1 MKRVLSL
8 LLTIVLLTALAACS
22 NSKSSASAQ
31 PLYTFIND
39 ERTANIQKEAPVKIT
54 VVEDNEGTQKTVV
67 ITDKDDIAAL
77 VAEFVK
83 ISVGKDTK
91 VSATDHYSSIT
102 FAWNDGS
109 ETLIRINLDKLE
121 FQKGDQLGQYELKN
135 LKTFWKA
142 ALEIGKKQ
150 PKIKPA
156 ATSKI
161 ALEDYDNG
169 MFSMKI
175 PLGWKVDVLG
185 GVDCIHYTFRVFDPK
200 NDGYQIFFNMK
211 TEGYLSSEK
220 ERKWYNSMYPGT
232 PMGALPA
239 IEPRTAE
246 AFYKILSRAM
256 KIAAPDFA
264 FPTINNFTVIEK
276 IGKNPTG
283 GDILR
288 ATYTD
293 AKNRKFDGVFSAT
306 VAPVSLYYVT
316 ANNVY
321 STVFFTA
328 PENELVEWESVLNRC
343 TESIQFSDEFIR
355 QFGNQEA
362 TLAKQIANNAKIC
375 NEMTDI
381 ITSGWEQR
389 QSTYDIISQKQ
400 SDATLGY
407 ERVYDTETGE
417 VYKAYNGFTD
427 DYSGERYQ
435 PVTDNM
441 YNRAIDGYIEK

>member
-1 MKRVLSL
+1 MKKLLSL
-8 LLTIVLLTALAACS
+8 VLVIVLLTALAACS
-22 NSKSSASAQ
+22 STSSQ

-39 ERTANIQKEAPVKIT
+39 KNASNIKNDAPVKIT
-54 VVEDNEGTQKTVV
+54 VVEDHGGAQKIAI
-67 ITDKDDIAAL
+67 ITDKDDIATL
-77 VAEFVK
+77 VDKFIK
-83 ISVGKDTK
+83 ISVGKDTQMS
-91 VSATDHYSSIT
+91 VTDNYNSIT
-102 FAWNDGS
+102 LTWGDES

-121 FQKGDQLGQYELKN
+121 FKKDDKLGEYELTN
-135 LKTFWKA
+135 LDAFWETAFELGTK
-142 ALEIGKKQ
+142 E
-150 PKIKPA
+150 PEIKPT
-156 ATSKI
+156 ATSKLT
-161 ALEDYDNG
+161 LEDYDNG

-175 PLGWKVDVLG
+175 PSGWKVDVIG

-200 NDGYQIFFNMK
+200 DSGYQIFFNMK

-220 ERKWYNSMYPGT
+220 ERKWYDSLYPGT
-232 PMGALPA
+232 PMGTLPA
-239 IEPRTAE
+239 IEPRTTE

-256 KIAAPDFA
+256 SIAAPNFE
-264 FPTINNFTVIEK
+264 FPTINEFTVIEK
-276 IGKNPTG
+276 IGTNPTG

-288 ATYTD
+288 ATYMNEEN
-293 AKNRKFDGVFSAT
+293 KKIDGLFSAT
-306 VAPVSLYYVT
+306 VVPVSLYYVT

-328 PENELVEWESVLNRC
+328 PENELVEWESVLNKC
-343 TESIQFSDEFIR
+343 TESIKFSDEFIK
-355 QFGNQEA
+355 QFGNQEKE
-362 TLAKQIANNAKIC
+362 LAKQIANNAKFC

-435 PVTDNM
+435 PITDDM
-441 YNRAIDGYIEK
+441 YNLAIDGYIEK